1 MNISGRNSQRGRAVG
16 VAVAAVWIIGMM
28 ANATVAYA
36 QRGALFVSNFVNND
50 VSVYPRTVN
59 GTVGPNKIIT
69 EGLNGPHQVVIHP
82 GTHELIVAS
91 NANNAVRFYDADA
104 ASPTFGALKR

>member
-1 MNISGRNSQRGRAVG
+1 MRGRNSQRRRAAG
-16 VAVAAVWIIGMM
+16 VIVAAAWIVGMM

-59 GTVGPNKIIT
+59 GTVGPN
-69 EGLNGPHQVVIHP
+69 
-82 GTHELIVAS
+82 
-91 NANNAVRFYDADA
+91 
-104 ASPTFGALKR
+104 